1 MHTYENEPA
10 SGEASHATPRR
21 DEGAEAAVAL
31 ALAAGRT
38 DTLHPAAVMH
48 LQRAAGNDS
57 VSSLLEADHEEE
69 PSPVRGVVGSS
80 SGQPLDRSTREFME
94 GRMGH
99 DFGDVRVHTDAT
111 ASDSAR
117 SVNAQAYTVGSDI
130 VFQSG
135 TYAPDTDG
143 GRHVLAHELT
153 HVVQQRSGPVDGTP
167 APGGIKISHPSDS
180 FEQAAERSAGEVM
193 SQTPPP
199 PVAEAPAVAAGP
211 VQRTEETPVQPV
223 AVGEPDVQG
232 LFVQR
237 QEEEEPE
244 KEEEPAPVQGLFVQR
259 QEEEESEEK

>member
-21 DEGAEAAVAL
+21 NEGAEAAAAL

-38 DTLHPAAVMH
+38 DTLHPAAVIH

-57 VSSLLEADHEEE
+57 VSSLLSTDHEEE
-69 PSPVRGVVGSS
+69 PSPVRDVVGSS
-80 SGQPLDRSTREFME
+80 SGQPLDRPTRQFME

-135 TYAPDTDG
+135 TYAPDTDA

-153 HVVQQRSGPVDGTP
+153 HVVQQRSGPVDGTS
-167 APGGIKISHPSDS
+167 APGGIKISHPSDT
-180 FEQAAERSAGEVM
+180 FEQAAERNAGEVM

-199 PVAEAPAVAAGP
+199 PVAEAPTAAVSQ
-211 VQRTEETPVQPV
+211 VQRTEEATVQPGS
-223 AVGEPDVQG
+223 VGEPEVQG
-232 LFVQR
+232 MFVQRAEEEEKEKEEEAPVQGMFVQR
-237 QEEEEPE
+237 QEEE
-244 KEEEPAPVQGLFVQR
+244 KIEEE
-259 QEEEESEEK
+259 

>member
-10 SGEASHATPRR
+10 AGEASHPALRR
-21 DEGAEAAVAL
+21 NDGAEAAASL

-57 VSSLLEADHEEE
+57 VTSLLGADQEEE
-69 PSPVRGVVGSS
+69 PSPVRDVIASS
-80 SGQPLDRSTREFME
+80 SGQPLEKSTREFME

-117 SVNAQAYTVGSDI
+117 SVNAQAYTVGNDI

-135 TYAPDTDG
+135 TYAPDNDA

-167 APGGIKISHPSDS
+167 APGGIKISHPSDG
-180 FEQAAERSAGEVM
+180 FEQAAERNAGEVM

-199 PVAEAPAVAAGP
+199 PVAEAPAAAAAP
-211 VQRTEETPVQPV
+211 VQRMEETPVQP
-223 AVGEPDVQG
+223 AVGEPEVQG
-232 LFVQR
+232 MFVQR
-237 QEEEEPE
+237 QEEEEAE
-244 KEEEPAPVQGLFVQR
+244 KEEEAAPVQGMFVQR
-259 QEEEESEEK
+259 QEEEESEEQ